1 MALDTPAAPS
11 TVSPVTS
18 PAAPLGELS
27 DGLPDALPAAMPAVP
42 LPFVT
47 AAILLYLVLRSRLRG
62 ERAGL
67 IDTVLLLCA
76 AQAVLVT
83 LNLHVGLSWAARLQ
97 PFTAVLIPPAAYLTW
112 IALVQRPPQPADA
125 ARHAAGPLAVAA
137 ALLFLPQAIDFLVPG
152 LYALYGALLVWRL
165 SGGPDSVVT
174 ARLDGAALSLRLWRA
189 IALALLGSA
198 ASDVLI
204 SAAIALGRPELGVW
218 IVTVFTSLALLGLG
232 ALSLLR
238 EESVGAASGA
248 SEGEP
253 ADPAAT
259 LDAEAGEAEDRA
271 LVERARALLVTQSLY
286 RDPDL
291 TLGRLARRLTVPA
304 KRLSAA
310 VNRVEGRNVSQF
322 VNRFRVEAV
331 CRRLDE
337 DGARVTESMLEAGFR
352 TKSNFNREFR
362 RVTGTSPTE
371 WARSRGGDA
380 VSDAPERR

>member
-1 MALDTPAAPS
+1 
-11 TVSPVTS
+11 
-18 PAAPLGELS
+18 
-27 DGLPDALPAAMPAVP
+27 MPAVP
-42 LPFVT
+42 LPLVT

-67 IDTVLLLCA
+67 VDTVLLLCA

-83 LNLHVGLSWAARLQ
+83 LNLHFGLFWAARLQ
-97 PFTAVLIPPAAYLTW
+97 PFTAVLIPPAAHLTW
-112 IALVQRPPQPADA
+112 IALVQRPPQPADV
-125 ARHAAGPLAVAA
+125 ARHAAGPLSVAA

-152 LYALYGALLVWRL
+152 LYALYGALLAWRL

-204 SAAIALGRPELGVW
+204 SASIALGRPDLGVW
-218 IVTVFTSLALLGLG
+218 VVTVFTSLALLGLG

-238 EESVGAASGA
+238 EESVGAGEAIGPRGRVQEDVGAVLLEGHAPRELRRDVASGA
-248 SEGEP
+248 SEGGL
-253 ADPAAT
+253 ADPAAM
-259 LDAEAGEAEDRA
+259 LEVEAEDRA
-271 LVERARALLVTQSLY
+271 LVERARALLEAQSLY

-337 DGARVTESMLEAGFR
+337 DGARVTEAMLEAGFR

-362 RVTGTSPTE
+362 RVTGTSPTD

-380 VSDAPERR
+380 LSRAPARR